1 MALEDMGIN
10 MPEEAKENLKRPS
23 ESIQIVLMSRLAEMT
38 PEELQKL
45 DSAIT
50 PDVMNVLIKLLP
62 ELAELIEKIGGMSED
77 EEMEKDD
84 MQEQEMQQN
93 MPEEQMGALANVQW

>member
-10 MPEEAKENLKRPS
+10 MPEEAKQNLKKPS

-45 DSAIT
+45 DTAIT
-50 PDVMNVLIKLLP
+50 PDVMSVLIKLLP
-62 ELAELIEKIGGMSED
+62 ELAQLIEQIGGM
-77 EEMEKDD
+77 EENQ
-84 MQEQEMQQN
+84 MQEEPQRQS
-93 MPEEQMGALANVQW
+93 MPEDNMGALANVT

>member
-62 ELAELIEKIGGMSED
+62 ELAELIEQIGGMSED

-84 MQEQEMQQN
+84 IQEQEMQQN
-93 MPEEQMGALANVQW
+93 MPEEQMGALANVQ

>member
-10 MPEEAKENLKRPS
+10 MPEKAKENLKKPS

-50 PDVMNVLIKLLP
+50 PDVMSVLIKLLP
-62 ELAELIEKIGGMSED
+62 ELAELIERIGGM
-77 EEMEKDD
+77 EENQ
-84 MQEQEMQQN
+84 MQ
-93 MPEEQMGALANVQW
+93 VCK

>member
-62 ELAELIEKIGGMSED
+62 ELAELIEQIGGMSED

-93 MPEEQMGALANVQW
+93 MPEEQMGALANVQ

>member
-1 MALEDMGIN
+1 MALEDIGIN
-10 MPEEAKENLKRPS
+10 MPEEAKENLKKPS

-62 ELAELIEKIGGMSED
+62 ELAELIEKICDMPED
-77 EEMEKDD
+77 NEEPQQMQ
-84 MQEQEMQQN
+84 QEQ
-93 MPEEQMGALANVQW
+93 MPEEQMGALANVQ

>member
-10 MPEEAKENLKRPS
+10 MPEEAKENLKKPS

-93 MPEEQMGALANVQW
+93 MPEEQMGALANVQ

>member
-62 ELAELIEKIGGMSED
+62 ELAELIEQIGGMSED

-84 MQEQEMQQN
+84 IQEQEMQQN
-93 MPEEQMGALANVQW
+93 MPQEQMGALANVQ

>member
-50 PDVMNVLIKLLP
+50 PDIMNVLIKLLP
-62 ELAELIEKIGGMSED
+62 ELAELIEQIGGMSED

-84 MQEQEMQQN
+84 IQEQEMQQN
-93 MPEEQMGALANVQW
+93 MPEEQMGALANVQ

>member
-10 MPEEAKENLKRPS
+10 MPEEAKENLKKPS

-50 PDVMNVLIKLLP
+50 PDVMSVLIKLLP

-84 MQEQEMQQN
+84 MQQEQMQQN
-93 MPEEQMGALANVQW
+93 MPEEQMGALANVQ

>member
-10 MPEEAKENLKRPS
+10 MPEEAKQNLKKPS

-62 ELAELIEKIGGMSED
+62 ELSELIEKIGGMSED

-93 MPEEQMGALANVQW
+93 MPEEQMGALANVQ

>member
-10 MPEEAKENLKRPS
+10 MPEEAKENLKKPS

-62 ELAELIEKIGGMSED
+62 ELSELIEKIGGMSED

-93 MPEEQMGALANVQW
+93 MPEEQMGALANVQ

>member
-10 MPEEAKENLKRPS
+10 MPEEAKENLKKPS

-62 ELAELIEKIGGMSED
+62 ELAELIEQIGGMSED

-93 MPEEQMGALANVQW
+93 MPEEQMGALANVQ

>member
-10 MPEEAKENLKRPS
+10 MPEEAKENLKKPS
-23 ESIQIVLMSRLAEMT
+23 ESIQIVLMSRSAEMT

-93 MPEEQMGALANVQW
+93 MPEEQMGALANVQ

>member
-50 PDVMNVLIKLLP
+50 PDVMSVLIKLLP
-62 ELAELIEKIGGMSED
+62 ELAELIEQIGGMSED
-77 EEMEKDD
+77 
-84 MQEQEMQQN
+84 
-93 MPEEQMGALANVQW
+93 

>member
-10 MPEEAKENLKRPS
+10 MPEEAKQNLKKPS

-45 DSAIT
+45 DTAIT
-50 PDVMNVLIKLLP
+50 PDVMSVLIKLLP
-62 ELAELIEKIGGMSED
+62 ELAQLIEQIGGM
-77 EEMEKDD
+77 EENQ
-84 MQEQEMQQN
+84 MQEESQRQS
-93 MPEEQMGALANVQW
+93 MPEDNMGALANVT

>member
-1 MALEDMGIN
+1 MALEDIGIN
-10 MPEEAKENLKRPS
+10 MPEEAKENLKKPS

-50 PDVMNVLIKLLP
+50 PDVMSVLIKLLP
-62 ELAELIEKIGGMSED
+62 ELSELIEKIGDMPED
-77 EEMEKDD
+77 NEEMQEEPQQ
-84 MQEQEMQQN
+84 MQQEQ
-93 MPEEQMGALANVQW
+93 MPEEQMGALANVQ

>member
-62 ELAELIEKIGGMSED
+62 ELAELIEQIGGMSED
-77 EEMEKDD
+77 EEMGKDD

-93 MPEEQMGALANVQW
+93 MPEEQMGALANVQ

>member
-10 MPEEAKENLKRPS
+10 MPEEAKENLKKPS

-50 PDVMNVLIKLLP
+50 PDVMSVLIKLLP

-84 MQEQEMQQN
+84 MQQEEMQQN
-93 MPEEQMGALANVQW
+93 MPEEQMGALANVQ